1 MSKQTHD
8 PGQKTFDYISASRYI
23 SSVVKS
29 GRSNGAVSN
38 LRADYIGQ
46 HGLLLHGD
54 CLQLLAKMKEGSV
67 DLAFADPPFN
77 LNKTYESRDFS
88 DNMETEAYRT
98 WCRAWLL
105 GMTRVLKPGGALFLY
120 HWPKWLIDLGS
131 WLNGVPALEYRS
143 WIALK
148 MKSGFPIRGRL
159 HPAHY
164 GLLYY
169 TKKGAK
175 PKFHVVRAKSPKC
188 RHCGKLIRDYGG
200 YRKKYSK
207 YEDEGDIWVQI
218 SDFWEDSRP
227 ASHEKLRRTKLNEL
241 PLHVPERAILLAT
254 NLGDVVLDCFAGGG
268 STLHAAEQHGRN
280 WIGIDIASSKAT
292 LRRIKTFMNPQEKP
306 MPHKDIQACFDS
318 EFVRSVLKIDP
329 ESRTRPINRVRRLD
343 RSAEKFKSK
352 SRIFELKASANGTH
366 AC

>member
-1 MSKQTHD
+1 M
-8 PGQKTFDYISASRYI
+8 
-23 SSVVKS
+23 VKN
-29 GRSNGAVSN
+29 GRSNGAAPN
-38 LRADYIGQ
+38 LRAEYIGR
-46 HGLLLHGD
+46 HGLLLQGD
-54 CLQLLAKMKEGSV
+54 CLQLLAKMKEGTV

-77 LNKTYESRDFS
+77 LNKTYEIRDFN

-120 HWPKWLIDLGS
+120 HWPKWLVDLGS

-164 GLLYY
+164 GLLHY

-175 PKFHVVRAKSPKC
+175 PKFHVVRARSPKC

-207 YEDEGDIWVQI
+207 YEDEGDIWIQI

-241 PLHVPERAILLAT
+241 PLLVPERAILLAT
-254 NLGDVVLDCFAGGG
+254 NPGDVVLDCFAGGG
-268 STLHAAEQHGRN
+268 STLHAAEQLGRN
-280 WIGIDIASSKAT
+280 WIGIDIASCKST
-292 LRRIKTFMNPQEKP
+292 LRRIKTFMDPHEKV
-306 MPHKDIQACFDS
+306 MPPKGIQACFESD
-318 EFVRSVLKIDP
+318 FVRSVLKIDP
-329 ESRTRPINRVRRLD
+329 ESPTRPINRVRRMD
-343 RSAEKFKSK
+343 SSAEKFKSK
-352 SRIFELKASANGTH
+352 SRIFELKAVGDAAHPKGPGNRLCKQPPLRAITASANSKR
-366 AC
+366 